1 MSDSFWDKIAFAYDF
16 NEMAANR
23 RAYKAM
29 LAETAALI
37 DGSMTVLEA
46 AGGTGAISLEA
57 AKKAKRVVCTDLSTP
72 MLKRA
77 HSKARARGFA
87 NIAYKT
93 CSIFD
98 LPFKDESFDCAI
110 AANVLHLLDEPQK
123 AVAELHRVTKRG
135 GIIIMPTFMLG
146 ELGENNF
153 VIRLYKLVGFHPSTN
168 YSLKSYRQMIEDC
181 GFGKPDIK
189 QLGGNFPVGFAV
201 LRRE

>member
-1 MSDSFWDKIAFAYDF
+1 MSATFWDKIAFAYDF

-57 AKKAKRVVCTDLSTP
+57 AKKAKHVICTDLSTT

-77 HSKARARGFA
+77 HAKAKVKGIK

-93 CSIFD
+93 CSIFE
-98 LPFKDESFDCAI
+98 LPFKNESFDCTI

-123 AVAELHRVTKRG
+123 AIAELHRVTKCG

-146 ELGENNF
+146 ELGENNW
-153 VIRLYKLVGFHPSTN
+153 VIRLYKLIGFTPASN
-168 YSLKSYRQMIEDC
+168 YSLRSYEKMIEGC
-181 GFGKPDIK
+181 GFGRPEIRCLDGK
-189 QLGGNFPVGFAV
+189 FPVGFAA
-201 LRRE
+201 LRKE